1 MIEPLH
7 LQILYLCIIIQ
18 LFSLKFEVGCPLS
31 RDILQ
36 SAHSWWL
43 AIGYISYLFVIGSA
57 SGQYMVKYY

>member
-7 LQILYLCIIIQ
+7 LPILYLCIIIQ
-18 LFSLKFEVGCPLS
+18 LFSLQLEVGCPLS

-43 AIGYISYLFVIGSA
+43 AIGHIS
-57 SGQYMVKYY
+57 